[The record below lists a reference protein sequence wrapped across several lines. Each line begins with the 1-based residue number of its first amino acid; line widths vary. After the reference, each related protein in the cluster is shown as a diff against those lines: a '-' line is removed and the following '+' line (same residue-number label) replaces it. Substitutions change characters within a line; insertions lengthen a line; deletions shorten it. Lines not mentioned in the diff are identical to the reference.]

1 MVSRRFSNVRVAP
14 RLSVEFSHAPR
25 TNTDETDSQRHAP
38 MGSPWHSPQTTMTH
52 CVGLCLCLLLLLSH
66 VRASAAAAADDEMSS
81 AYGSTSTCVIRA
93 TLYMTPAW
101 DRSDQDFGLPLDID
115 CSGNN
120 TLEVL
125 AAFDLGAQ
133 RVAGKSHVLLDG
145 AHTPPLGVASYGLEY
160 LDNCPHLQ
168 SLEIERFVGDS
179 TLRLGCGGPI
189 LNKMTAVFIKNNE
202 LGTLSGNSFEQ
213 LPHLSRLQ
221 IQGNSLRFMEPLLGC
236 GKLQELTIRE
246 EEHLVL
252 RDGDI
257 IEQLPNLERLRLSRL
272 KMIEAKFFN
281 LLPENLTELVVEKTP
296 IEDKSFVLANG
307 TSHLINVTIVDCH
320 LNSFGLEPYG
330 NRSILHLNLSG
341 NALTS
346 LELGESCL
354 ISLDLSRNQLG
365 NLTSGWFSSLTKLKE
380 LLLQENLIHTLSLV
394 QLLRIAPQTI
404 QHIDLRS
411 NHLMTLKDLDARMEQ
426 PSMQLRIF
434 IDGNPWSC
442 QWLLNFSHT
451 QPQMFRLLQYSK
463 YISHINVN
471 GLSCSPQEP
480 PTEGPAKRE
489 RAPGRIMHV
498 ILNNSFVPV
507 PHPNTNVSSFTVLYG
522 NPVELHRSQRS
533 GALVIV
539 FMLPLGIALLFL
551 LLYLYLHCE
560 RLFHMSYYISGLS
573 CFGDGKSS
581 SQPRFVDH
589 VDIVRYPIAN
599 GSGAAPLDLEPALAD
614 GYETPVSGGASI
626 CNCTGHR
633 DSSCSRTHHVTYESL
648 PTELPYQL
656 YSEITELAENGD
668 GTKEIPK
675 GCAPTAPIYDHLS
688 FGEEGKQEVELRDN
702 S

>member
-1 MVSRRFSNVRVAP
+1 
-14 RLSVEFSHAPR
+14 
-25 TNTDETDSQRHAP
+25 
-38 MGSPWHSPQTTMTH
+38 MGSPWHSPQTMTH
-52 CVGLCLCLLLLLSH
+52 CVGLFGCLCLLVFLSH
-66 VRASAAAAADDEMSS
+66 VRAAAAADDEMSS
-81 AYGSTSTCVIRA
+81 AYASTSTCVIRA

-115 CSGNN
+115 CSGNG
-120 TLEVL
+120 TLEAL

-168 SLEIERFVGDS
+168 SLQIERFVGDS

-189 LNKMTAVFIKNNE
+189 LNKMIAVYLKNND

-213 LPHLSRLQ
+213 LPHLRRLQ

-236 GKLQELTIRE
+236 GILKELSIRE
-246 EEHLVL
+246 EEQLVL
-252 RDGDI
+252 RGGDI
-257 IEQLPNLERLRLSRL
+257 IAQLPQLKKLSFSRL
-272 KMIEAKFFN
+272 KMIESEFFDE
-281 LLPENLTELVVEKTP
+281 LPENLTELVVQKTP
-296 IEDKSFVLANG
+296 IDKRSLRLTSG
-307 TSHLINVTIVDCH
+307 TSQLINVTIVDCQ
-320 LNSFGLEPYG
+320 LNRFYLEPYE
-330 NRSILHLNLSG
+330 NRKMLRLNLSS
-341 NALTS
+341 NTLIS
-346 LELGESCL
+346 LELGESSL

-365 NLTSGWFSSLTKLKE
+365 NLTSGWFRGLTR
-380 LLLQENLIHTLSLV
+380 LQELRLQDNRLHTLSLG
-394 QLLRIAPQTI
+394 QLLQIAPQTL
-404 QHIDLRS
+404 QLLDLRS
-411 NHLMTLKDLDARMEQ
+411 NQLMSMKDVDARLEQ
-426 PSMQLRIF
+426 QSMQLRMF

-442 QWLLNFSHT
+442 QWLLNFSHS

-471 GLSCSPQEP
+471 GLSCSPQEA
-480 PTEGPAKRE
+480 PTEGPTKKE
-489 RAPGRIMHV
+489 RPPGRIMHV
-498 ILNNSFVPV
+498 SLNNSFVPV

-560 RLFHMSYYISGLS
+560 RLFHLSYYISGLS
-573 CFGDGKSS
+573 CFGDGKGS

-599 GSGAAPLDLEPALAD
+599 GNGAARVDLEPALAD

-656 YSEITELAENGD
+656 YAEIKELAENGE
-668 GTKEIPK
+668 TKGMLE
-675 GCAPTAPIYDHLS
+675 GDAEPTAPIYDHLS
-688 FGEEGKQEVELRDN
+688 FEEEGKQKEELLGGDN
-702 S
+702 L